1 MTHQRPRLSV
11 VLLGA
16 SVLAMVC
23 TGALLLTRA
32 LDAQA
37 RAVGP
42 AHATHP
48 YAVKIVNQIFGSDG
62 AKGSFSARLSPSAQL
77 VAGLASLATGVP
89 YADIAKGGTFRA
101 KIAPSSQDGLA
112 LVTFKDHA
120 LGVVCVRWSGSSG
133 RYDPSKG
140 YLPVNG
146 ALTVVGGTGAAAH
159 WRGSLSFK
167 QTGLTGRD
175 TLEFDALPK
184 ATTGAGRGLTTA
196 CRAVGRLKG

>member
-1 MTHQRPRLSV
+1 MTHRRSRLSV
-11 VLLGA
+11 VLLSA
-16 SVLAMVC
+16 CLLAMVC
-23 TGALLLTRA
+23 TGTLLLTRA
-32 LDAQA
+32 LNAQA

-42 AHATHP
+42 AHATKP
-48 YAVKIVNQIFGSDG
+48 YAVKIVNQDFGSDG
-62 AKGSFSARLSPSAQL
+62 ASGSFSAKLGPGAQL
-77 VAGLASLATGVP
+77 VAGLASLATGIP

-120 LGVVCVRWSGSSG
+120 LGVACVRWSGSSG

-159 WRGSLSFK
+159 WSGSLPFT

-196 CRAVGRLKG
+196 CKAVAALKR